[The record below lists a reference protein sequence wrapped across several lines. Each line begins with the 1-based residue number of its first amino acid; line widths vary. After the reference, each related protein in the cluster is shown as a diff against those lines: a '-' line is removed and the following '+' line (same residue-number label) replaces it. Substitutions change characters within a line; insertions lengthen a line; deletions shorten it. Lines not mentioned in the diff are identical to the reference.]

1 MALATTLVPMATQIS
16 KSSFVTFAFEKFQ
29 ERLLYISLFYQISLL
44 SSLSQFADLS
54 QFQNS
59 TGNMNINYGYVMDNN
74 QNIQS
79 NLKSQAGNNGQTSG
93 QNLPNMLS
101 MQQQSYMQQL
111 LLQNFNSAQAA
122 QATNSN
128 SE

>member
-1 MALATTLVPMATQIS
+1 M
-16 KSSFVTFAFEKFQ
+16 
-29 ERLLYISLFYQISLL
+29 
-44 SSLSQFADLS
+44 
-54 QFQNS
+54 
-59 TGNMNINYGYVMDNN
+59 NMNYGYLMDSN

-79 NLKSQAGNNGQTSG
+79 NLKSQASNNGQTSG
-93 QNLPNMLS
+93 QNLPSMLS